1 MASDAAV
8 DARKRPLRRFPVLR
22 AAGLEAGQA
31 SIAHLLTPFAVA
43 LPEGNA
49 RAEVRSDVSAVSLGP
64 VSLVYAHSTGAE
76 LSVQLTQQVSY
87 YDINFALEGV
97 NRIQDRDNLVV
108 LSPRRAAVISPR
120 MAPAMRLSDGY
131 GQLHVRIERPA
142 LERHLERMLRRPV
155 TSPVLFSMEMDLTA
169 PAVASWAGVIRLLLR
184 DLDEPSGLTGSGAVP
199 GPWTDFLM
207 TGLLLAQPHSYSH
220 WLAQDRADAGGR
232 PPSLQR
238 VIDVIERE
246 PGADLSLTRLATAGG
261 MGPRALQRNFREYV
275 GVSPREYVRWV
286 RLGRARDD
294 LVAGAGGTVAEIAFR
309 WGFTHAPRFA
319 GAYQDRYGEAPSAT
333 LQAARTRSRTGS
345 PRRLTDRQG
354 RPARLAWSVTR
365 ARETGRLFLGP
376 ARNRVSGGWSPWPR
390 SATRPERSSSSTPT
404 APGCTLAM
412 PARTCTTR
420 AGSSA
425 R

>member
-64 VSLVYAHSTGAE
+64 VSLVYARSTGAE
-76 LSVQLTQQVSY
+76 LSVQLTEQVSY

-142 LERHLERMLRRPV
+142 LERCLERMLRRPV

-207 TGLLLAQPHSYSH
+207 TGLLLAQPHNYSD
-220 WLAQDRADAGGR
+220 WLARGRPAVGR

-238 VIDVIERE
+238 VIDLIERE
-246 PGADLSLTRLATAGG
+246 PGADLSLTRLAAAGG

-294 LVAGAGGTVAEIAFR
+294 LTAGAGDTVAEIAFR

-319 GAYQDRYGEAPSAT
+319 GAYQDRYGEAPSTT
-333 LQAARTRSRTGS
+333 LQAARTQSRNGS
-345 PRRLTDRQG
+345 PRRLADRQG
-354 RPARLAWSVTR
+354 QSCPSSVVRDAGLRTGCPCPLALPARHR
-365 ARETGRLFLGP
+365 ASE
-376 ARNRVSGGWSPWPR
+376 VCPWPR
-390 SATRPERSSSSTPT
+390 SATRPERSSSCTPT
-404 APGCTLAM
+404 ASACTRAT
-412 PARTCTTR
+412 PAPTCTTR